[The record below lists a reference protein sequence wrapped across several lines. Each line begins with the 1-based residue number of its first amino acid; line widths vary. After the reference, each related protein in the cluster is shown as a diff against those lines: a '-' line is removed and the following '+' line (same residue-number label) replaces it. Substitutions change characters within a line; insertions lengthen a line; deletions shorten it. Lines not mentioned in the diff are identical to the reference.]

1 MARTHWFIPQTP
13 DVLGM
18 LREQA
23 QTTVEGLDELLAWA
37 RGEAAAAE
45 RLRAAEHRADRQKR
59 ELRGALTDAFS
70 TPLEPE
76 DIFELSR
83 GLDEILNS
91 AKNLVGEAEAMQS
104 GPDAATAEMSEELAG
119 GTRWLGEAFSRFAE
133 DDRAAA
139 TGAADRA
146 VKDQRHLQH
155 TYREAMSAL
164 IENQDLREVAARR
177 EIYRRLAR
185 TGDEL
190 VRVAERVWYSVLKE
204 T

>member
-1 MARTHWFIPQTP
+1 MARTHWFLPQAP

-23 QTTVEGLDELLAWA
+23 QTTVEGMEELLAWA
-37 RGEAAAAE
+37 RGEEAAGE
-45 RLRAAEHRADRQKR
+45 RLRAAEHKADKQKR
-59 ELRGALTDAFS
+59 ELRGALSEAFS

-83 GLDEILNS
+83 GLDEILNG
-91 AKNLVGEAEAMQS
+91 AKNIVGEAEAMHS
-104 GPDAATAEMSEELAG
+104 PPDGATAEMSEELLK
-119 GTRWLGEAFSRFAE
+119 GTRQLAAAFALFAE
-133 DDRAAA
+133 DDRDGA
-139 TGAADRA
+139 TETADRA

-155 TYREAMSAL
+155 TYREAMSGL
-164 IENQDLREVAARR
+164 VENLDLGEVTARR
-177 EIYRRLAR
+177 EIYRRFAR

-190 VRVAERVWYSVLKE
+190 ARVAERVWYSVLKE